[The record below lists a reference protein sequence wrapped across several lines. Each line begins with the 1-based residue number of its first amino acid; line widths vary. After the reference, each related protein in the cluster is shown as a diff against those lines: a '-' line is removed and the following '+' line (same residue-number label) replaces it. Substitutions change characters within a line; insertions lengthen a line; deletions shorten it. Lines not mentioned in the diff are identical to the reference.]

1 MKNPWSKII
10 GGTHTMQIVLEMT
23 TVANIATAMFS
34 VLICGYLFKLW
45 YNQEN
50 RLLTDL
56 PLMFGITFITQSIN
70 NLILVLPAVGLV
82 ADTIELFRFRSIII
96 IGTAF
101 PMLVV
106 LITIW
111 LPKMKKHHS
120 KIIALLALYWVIVAL
135 SAPTDQVIM
144 MMHLP
149 VIFALTMGMVVT
161 FSITWKTGRLK
172 EVRSELIVFS
182 FLIGL
187 VGQVLKVPLMNMG
200 LDVLGHIITAVA
212 TVSATIGLANPWY
225 RREKVVQQKTEEES
239 APIMTG

>member
-1 MKNPWSKII
+1 
-10 GGTHTMQIVLEMT
+10 MQIILEMT
-23 TVANIATAMFS
+23 TVANIATAIFS
-34 VLICGYLFKLW
+34 VLICAYLFRLW

-50 RLLTDL
+50 RLYTDL
-56 PLMFGITFITQSIN
+56 PLMFGITFITQAFN
-70 NLILVLPAVGLV
+70 NIILVLPTLGLV
-82 ADTIELFRFRSIII
+82 ADTMELFRFRSIVI

-111 LPKMKKHHS
+111 LPKLKRHHS
-120 KIIALLALYWVIVAL
+120 KIIGLLAVYWVIVAL
-135 SAPTDQVIM
+135 TAPSDQVIM

-149 VIFALTMGMVVT
+149 VILALTIGMVIT

-187 VGQVLKVPLMNMG
+187 VGQALKVPLMNMG
-200 LDVLGHIITAVA
+200 LDVLGHIINAVA
-212 TVSATIGLANPWY
+212 TISATVALANPWY
-225 RREKVVQQKTEEES
+225 RRERMVQHEPAEETAPVV
-239 APIMTG
+239 TG